1 MEIIFTR
8 FIPLLT
14 MPTYTYFCEK
24 CSKDFELFFYI
35 KDYNP
40 NPSCILCNSK
50 KTHRLYAADV
60 ATQSTSVKKSD
71 SELKTIGDLA
81 LRNTERMS
89 DDEKAHLYKKHNAYK
104 EDNAETKP
112 LPNGMSRINKAPKI
126 KWPGSK
132 NSNKRRNIKK

>member
-1 MEIIFTR
+1 
-8 FIPLLT
+8 

-40 NPSCILCNSK
+40 NPKCTRCNNK
-50 KTHRLYAADV
+50 KTYRLYAADV
-60 ATQSTSVKKSD
+60 ATQSASIRKSD

-81 LRNTERMS
+81 MRNTERMS

-104 EDNAETKP
+104 EDDSQAKS
-112 LPNGMSRINKAPKI
+112 LPSGMSRIKKNPKI
-126 KWPGSK
+126 KWPGTTNNIK
-132 NSNKRRNIKK
+132 KRRNIKND